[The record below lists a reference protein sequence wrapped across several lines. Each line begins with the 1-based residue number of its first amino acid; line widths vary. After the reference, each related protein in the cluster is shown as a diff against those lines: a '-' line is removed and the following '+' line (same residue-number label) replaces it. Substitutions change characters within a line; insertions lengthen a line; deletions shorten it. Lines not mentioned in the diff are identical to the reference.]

1 MVAFYVHWEH
11 AFFCWIN
18 TPSYFLKKASMMLH
32 LMFKILMNVAPVM
45 VAVLILVSIRN
56 LDTTANVARVT
67 ISTLIKS
74 HVPK

>member
-1 MVAFYVHWEH
+1 MVVFYVHWEH

-18 TPSYFLKKASMMLH
+18 TSSYFLKKASMMLH